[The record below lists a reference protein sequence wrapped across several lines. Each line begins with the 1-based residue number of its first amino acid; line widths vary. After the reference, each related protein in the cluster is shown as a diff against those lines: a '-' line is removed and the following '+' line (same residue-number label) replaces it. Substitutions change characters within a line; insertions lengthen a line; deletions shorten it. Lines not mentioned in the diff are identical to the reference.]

1 METFRVRLEARDP
14 GRGVSRSYR
23 IEAGADLFGMWLVD
37 ATFGCI
43 GSRGRT
49 AGSFAIDVA
58 ARGGSVGAVQL
69 QRAGV
74 EVPVLPR

>member
-23 IEAGADLFGMWLVD
+23 IEAGTDLFGMWLVD
-37 ATFGCI
+37 ATYGCV

-49 AGSFAIDVA
+49 ARHVA
-58 ARGGSVGAVQL
+58 SGEAEARRIV
-69 QRAGV
+69 RH
-74 EVPVLPR
+74 